1 MQSKKSAHFISRK
14 NPYLKPDADEI
25 VKFSNFSLLMEIIKV
40 NLNSI
45 SQEAMHMKKAFLPI
59 LALII
64 IIIVIFIVTSNK
76 DETVSSEQKQSYGD
90 VPVTTTTVKK
100 MPLANVI
107 SLVGVVNAS
116 NDVDIISEAQGLV
129 VDVKVKVGDFVKAGT
144 VLYQIDDVIMQS
156 NLASAEINFLKA
168 KRDFERSE
176 NLYQENSISP
186 AQLDLARLQMKAAET
201 QLTLAKKQLSDTQI
215 KAPISGTINKTMVD
229 RGTMVNPGTPV
240 ANIVD
245 ISTLKVLLNVSEKEA
260 FQIKNNDPAEITTD
274 VYPGETFYGRVDN
287 IASKAD
293 EAHTYPIEVKLPN
306 NSKYPLKAGMFARV
320 NFTSQGSTESLA
332 IPRESLIGSIKDA
345 RVYTVQ
351 DRIAKLRNVVVG
363 KSSSNFIEI
372 LSGLNENEIVV
383 TNGQNNLSDNT
394 KVVIIK

>member
-1 MQSKKSAHFISRK
+1 
-14 NPYLKPDADEI
+14 
-25 VKFSNFSLLMEIIKV
+25 
-40 NLNSI
+40 
-45 SQEAMHMKKAFLPI
+45 MKKALLPL

-64 IIIVIFIVTSNK
+64 VIVVIIVVSSNK
-76 DETVSSEQKQSYGD
+76 DKPPSSDQKQTYGD
-90 VPVTTTTVKK
+90 VPVSTTTVKK
-100 MPLANVI
+100 MQLTDII

-116 NDVDIISEAQGLV
+116 KDVDIISEAQGLV
-129 VDVKVKVGDFVKAGT
+129 RDVKVKVGDYVNAGT
-144 VLYQIDDVIMQS
+144 VLFQIDDVIMQS

-176 NLYQENSISP
+176 TLYQENSISS
-186 AQLDLARLQMKAAET
+186 AQLDLARLQMKAAES
-201 QLTLAKKQLSDTQI
+201 QLTLARKQLGDTKI
-215 KAPISGTINKTMVD
+215 KAPISGTINKKMVAL
-229 RGTMVNPGTPV
+229 GTMVNPGTPV

-260 FQIKNNDPAEITTD
+260 FRIRVNQQAEITTD

-293 EAHTYPIEVKLPN
+293 EAHTYPLEVKLPN
-306 NSKYPLKAGMFARV
+306 NSRNPLKAGMFARV
-320 NFTSQGSTESLA
+320 NFTSEGSEESLA
-332 IPRESLIGSIKDA
+332 IPRESLVGSIKNA
-345 RVYTVQ
+345 RVYTVEN
-351 DRIAKLRNVVVG
+351 RVARLRNIVVG

-372 LSGLNENEIVV
+372 LSGLSENEIVV